1 MQRFLALAGAMVLIF
16 AMWVPVASAD
26 KKPAIKLVRVLKAG
40 RYEAKLI
47 KRQPGRGQTIRR
59 NLYERFKFIE
69 ETTRIPA
76 IKGYRFGMRFIIVGE
91 PAYQEIE
98 LRVFRHHPPVKK
110 PGSKHAST
118 LATYTKKAQLNYATV
133 VGYGFDHDWELVPG
147 EHRFQVYLGPK
158 KLIEQVFTVYRP

>member
-1 MQRFLALAGAMVLIF
+1 MQRLLALAGSMVIIF
-16 AMWVPVASAD
+16 TLLVPVARAD
-26 KKPAIKLVRVLKAG
+26 EEPDIQLVRVLKAG

-47 KRQPGRGQTIRR
+47 KRQPGGDQTARR

-76 IKGYRFGMRFIIVGE
+76 IKGYRFGLRFVIVGE
-91 PAYQEIE
+91 PAYKEIE
-98 LRVFRHHPPVKK
+98 LRVFRHHPAVKK
-110 PGSKHAST
+110 PGSQHASS
-118 LATYTKKAQLNYATV
+118 LSTYTKKAQLNHATV

-147 EHRFQVYLGPK
+147 EHRFQIYLGPK